1 MPTDGLSRDWSIV
14 GNNSFQFFI
23 CSYPYDILDDIYLT
37 PKDND
42 IIKLSF
48 NSLGLCPVRRLFTLG
63 SLTNILKFIENDIRN
78 FVLQVVWLSRDF
90 VMWSTKPIFTILSP
104 FFNKSRIEAFWIK
117 QNLVKHVK
125 HNRDMEIYF

>member
-14 GNNSFQFFI
+14 GNNSFQFSI
-23 CSYPYDILDDIYLT
+23 CSNLYDILDDIYLT

-48 NSLGLCPVRRLFTLG
+48 NSLGLSPVRRLFTLG

-78 FVLQVVWLSRDF
+78 FVLQVV
-90 VMWSTKPIFTILSP
+90 
-104 FFNKSRIEAFWIK
+104 
-117 QNLVKHVK
+117 
-125 HNRDMEIYF
+125 

>member
-104 FFNKSRIEAFWIK
+104 FF
-117 QNLVKHVK
+117 
-125 HNRDMEIYF
+125 

>member
-78 FVLQVVWLSRDF
+78 FVLQVV
-90 VMWSTKPIFTILSP
+90 
-104 FFNKSRIEAFWIK
+104 
-117 QNLVKHVK
+117 
-125 HNRDMEIYF
+125 

>member
-14 GNNSFQFFI
+14 GNNSFQFSI

-37 PKDND
+37 PKDNY

-48 NSLGLCPVRRLFTLG
+48 NSLGLTPVRRLFTLR

-78 FVLQVVWLSRDF
+78 FVLQVV
-90 VMWSTKPIFTILSP
+90 
-104 FFNKSRIEAFWIK
+104 
-117 QNLVKHVK
+117 
-125 HNRDMEIYF
+125 